1 VFFLYFKRELCF
13 RNVIFGI
20 NRDSLMVLASHQF
33 FSLLCLLIFIV
44 IFITWNNSFKEAYG
58 HGLSKDQS
66 LPFEVS
72 GKQIAVEGIM
82 EPPFLNE
89 DKKPTLTIRTF
100 DEKTNETIK
109 DLNYRIIAK
118 FKNETILNQQ
128 FHSLDG
134 YIKANLI
141 PSNTSTVHEL
151 INVYKEQQQISKID
165 QIIVSSNEPITLKS
179 KLLTD
184 GGLYDISVFLEKSS
198 NGLKFESDKKVDLFI
213 SIGKTVP
220 FVIKN
225 STNNGS
231 SITNVNNNYI
241 GNLTLKVKT
250 FYDDIVDFIYDQNT
264 HAISFTMPFR
274 WDMEYVNQIVNLHE
288 EIVIPKSYIPLF
300 TIPSFTGTL
309 NDMEIP
315 RNAILIDDYSD
326 PNNRIVHIVIAN
338 FKLKEFTSNIIKEG
352 GNPYAIFE
360 LVPIKK

>member
-1 VFFLYFKRELCF
+1 
-13 RNVIFGI
+13 
-20 NRDSLMVLASHQF
+20 MVLASNQL
-33 FSLLCLLIFIV
+33 FSLLCVLLILV
-44 IFITWNNSFKEAYG
+44 IFIAWNNSFKEAYG
-58 HGLSKDQS
+58 HGLSRDQS

-72 GKQIAVEGIM
+72 GKQIAVEGVM

-89 DKKPTLTIRTF
+89 DNKKPTLTVRTF

-118 FKNETILNQQ
+118 FKNETILDQQ

-134 YIKANLI
+134 YIKADLI
-141 PSNTSTVHEL
+141 PSNSSIVHD
-151 INVYKEQQQISKID
+151 IIYPNKEQQQISKND
-165 QIIVSSNEPITLKS
+165 QVPVSANEPITLKS

-198 NGLKFESDKKVDLFI
+198 QGLKLDSDKKVDLFI

-225 STNNGS
+225 FYNNES
-231 SITNVNNNYI
+231 SITNVNNNDI

-250 FYDDIVDFIYDQNT
+250 FYDDIVDFIYNQNT
-264 HAISFTMPFR
+264 HTMSFTMPFR
-274 WDMEYVNQIVNLHE
+274 WDTEYVNQIVNLHE
-288 EIVIPKSYIPLF
+288 EIVIPKSYTPLF
-300 TIPSFTGTL
+300 TISSFTGTL
-309 NDMEIP
+309 NDMAIP
-315 RNAILIDDYSD
+315 RNAIIIDDFSD

-360 LVPIKK
+360 LVPVRK

>member
-1 VFFLYFKRELCF
+1 MLYFKCELCF
-13 RNVIFGI
+13 RNIIFGI
-20 NRDSLMVLASHQF
+20 HRDYLMVLTSNQF
-33 FSLLCLLIFIV
+33 FSLLCVLIFLV
-44 IFITWNNSFKEAYG
+44 IFIAWNNPFKESYG
-58 HGLSKDQS
+58 HGLSRDQS
-66 LPFEVS
+66 LPFDIS
-72 GKQIAVEGIM
+72 GKQIVVEGLM

-89 DKKPTLTIRTF
+89 GNKKPTLTIRTF

-118 FKNETILNQQ
+118 FKNETILDQH

-134 YIKANLI
+134 YIKADLI
-141 PSNTSTVHEL
+141 PSNNSTVHEL
-151 INVYKEQQQISKID
+151 INPNKEQQQISKND
-165 QIIVSSNEPITLKS
+165 LVKVSSNEPITLKS

-198 NGLKFESDKKVDLFI
+198 IGLNLESDKKVDLFI

-225 STNNGS
+225 SYNNGS
-231 SITNVNNNYI
+231 TITNINNNNI

-250 FYDDIVDFIYDQNT
+250 FYDDIVDFIYDKNT
-264 HAISFTMPFR
+264 HTISFTMPFR
-274 WDMEYVNQIVNLHE
+274 WDVEYVNQIVNLHE
-288 EIVIPKSYIPLF
+288 ELVIPKSYMPLF
-300 TIPSFTGTL
+300 KISSFTGTL

-352 GNPYAIFE
+352 GNPYAIFN
-360 LVPIKK
+360 LVPVMK